1 MRRDSSPNM
10 LSSLLD
16 LLQSQSQQ
24 SKASNVASSS
34 GPRPPSIAKFNPN
47 LPANLPRPPERAVL
61 CKQLPDGTFVPIEE
75 DEEMDEGGDVS
86 IYEEASSEVGN
97 SGMNSSI
104 SKKGSIPNIRNHN
117 RITSSQSFSSSSR
130 PSSRIGGQIPFPSTS
145 DDDDEDELPDEDALT
160 QAILRDEMAKVALN
174 SSSSGASGSV
184 RNGRNQADGNSQKGG
199 NLTRSKSSSTVSRP
213 PVAGGAGMKGK
224 MTGSKSTTKKR
235 DSIVLRNGEE
245 LDLATATRE
254 DLARLSPKSK
264 KEAAAAAQKYHEDR
278 MRMFREI

>member
-1 MRRDSSPNM
+1 
-10 LSSLLD
+10 
-16 LLQSQSQQ
+16 
-24 SKASNVASSS
+24 
-34 GPRPPSIAKFNPN
+34 
-47 LPANLPRPPERAVL
+47 
-61 CKQLPDGTFVPIEE
+61 VPIGE

-97 SGMNSSI
+97 SRLSSSI
-104 SKKGSIPNIRNHN
+104 SKKGSISNVRNHN
-117 RITSSQSFSSSSR
+117 RIASSQSSSSSSR

-145 DDDDEDELPDEDALT
+145 DDDEDDLPDEEALT
-160 QAILRDEMAKVALN
+160 QAVLRDEMAKVALN
-174 SSSSGASGSV
+174 SSSSGTGGSV
-184 RNGRNQADGNSQKGG
+184 RNGRKEASGDSQRGG
-199 NLTRSKSSSTVSRP
+199 NLTRSKSSTTVSRP

-264 KEAAAAAQKYHEDR
+264 KEAAAAAQRYHEDR

>member
-1 MRRDSSPNM
+1 
-10 LSSLLD
+10 
-16 LLQSQSQQ
+16 
-24 SKASNVASSS
+24 
-34 GPRPPSIAKFNPN
+34 
-47 LPANLPRPPERAVL
+47 
-61 CKQLPDGTFVPIEE
+61 
-75 DEEMDEGGDVS
+75 MDEGGDVS

-104 SKKGSIPNIRNHN
+104 SKKGSISNIRNHN
-117 RITSSQSFSSSSR
+117 RITSSQSSSSSSR

-174 SSSSGASGSV
+174 SSSSGTSGSN
-184 RNGRNQADGNSQKGG
+184 RNGRNQADGKGG

-264 KEAAAAAQKYHEDR
+264 KEAAAAAQRYHEDR
-278 MRMFREI
+278 MKMFREI